1 MKSNQLFLVRKMPM
15 TTNSKDNSKLSRAET
30 EALLERMLAMQL
42 KETEEM
48 ADVDEDGLECI
59 DLTDDIGAT
68 TSGLTSVGKPQPAA
82 ASTGMMFMEKEQE
95 ASKEEPTEPEQ
106 LFRKTKSNN
115 FFAMDDSLD

>member
-1 MKSNQLFLVRKMPM
+1 M

-82 ASTGMMFMEKEQE
+82 ASTGMMFMETDQNLE